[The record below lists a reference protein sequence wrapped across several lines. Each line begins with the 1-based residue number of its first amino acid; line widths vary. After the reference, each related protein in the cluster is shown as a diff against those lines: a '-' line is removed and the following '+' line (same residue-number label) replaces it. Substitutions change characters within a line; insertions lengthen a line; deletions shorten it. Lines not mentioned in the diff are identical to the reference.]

1 MNLNYRKLLLLAN
14 VVLGLLALSA
24 KAATTAP
31 SITTQPASVTAAVST
46 TPSMTVSAGGTT
58 PLKYQWY
65 SGGAALANATNAS
78 LSFPNVQSSQAA
90 GYQVVI
96 TNSAGAVTSVVATL
110 SVYQAVAIT
119 QQPVGQTVL
128 AGSTVTLSASATG
141 NPAPTYQWLLGT
153 ANLTGATGATL
164 TLANAQPGQSGTYS
178 VKVAN
183 AYSTVTSVGA
193 AVNIGVPPGI
203 VTQPTNV
210 TFYLG
215 TTATLTVVASGT
227 GVFTYQWYCNNVAV
241 TGQSGATLSLGNV
254 AYSAAGDYR
263 VVVSSP
269 YGTVTSDIATLTIVG
284 PPVLVSKPASITN
297 AVAGSTLT
305 LAAVAAGNPAPL
317 WKWYL
322 QGLEIAGATNASLTF
337 TNAQATDG
345 GHFQV
350 VAYNP
355 NGQAQAECDLS
366 LNLTQ
371 LPFADAFASRGTI
384 AGNSGLGAGN
394 NVSATKEPYEP
405 SHFTSKHDRSVWVQW
420 TAPQTGVA
428 TFSTDGSSFDT
439 VLAVYTGSVLTN
451 LVRIVNDDNSGG
463 YGNSEVKFNATA
475 GTSYSVVV
483 AGIGN
488 GSAGCKG
495 GIVLKWGLLVTA
507 SQLSYVTQQPLP
519 TSLPLGGTLAL
530 ATTLSTNFLSPPQV
544 QWYFENDPIV
554 GATSTNLVINNCQAG
569 SVGLYRAY
577 IYWDNLGYGLGYFSQ
592 GADVQINTEGLVN
605 VLAQNRQLDA
615 DLSPLTGVGAPIS
628 SPLRARLGTAVA
640 GYSGSQIFAT
650 RLGKDPSEPDHCG
663 VVGGSSYWLSYK
675 APTNGV
681 LMLNTEGSTYDT
693 LLAVYTDD
701 GLGNGYASL
710 HSVACDNNSGA
721 NGLTS
726 KLQFNCTNA
735 VTYYIVVDGVNGA
748 YGTAYLNY
756 KLGRRPTIST
766 VAAQTG
772 TEDTLKTLT
781 VTITDPDTALSSLV
795 MIGYSSNTNIV
806 PVTNIT
812 FSGTTGSRTV
822 NIRGATNANG
832 AVTISLVVK
841 DTDGLT
847 ATNSFT
853 FTMAAVNDLPV
864 AGTDTLTRPVNVSAK
879 ILISTVLANDTDVE
893 GPVTFYAVAT
903 TSYLGAAITKD
914 ATYIYY
920 TAIANKNTAD
930 YFTYTI
936 KDSAGATATGRV
948 NVTTY

>member
-14 VVLGLLALSA
+14 VVLGLMALSA
-24 KAATTAP
+24 KAATTIP

-78 LSFPNVQSSQAA
+78 LSFLNVQLSQAA

-96 TNSAGAVTSVVATL
+96 TNSAGAVTSVVASLT
-110 SVYQAVAIT
+110 VYQPVAIT
-119 QQPVGQTVL
+119 QQPAGKTAL
-128 AGSTVTLSASATG
+128 AGTTVTLSASATG
-141 NPAPTYQWLLGT
+141 TPAPTYQWLLGT
-153 ANLTGATGATL
+153 ANVTGATGATL
-164 TLANAQPGQSGTYS
+164 TLANAQPSQSGTYS
-178 VKVAN
+178 VAVAN
-183 AYSTVTSVGA
+183 PYSTATSVGV
-193 AVNIGVPPGI
+193 AVNIGIAPQI
-203 VTQPTNV
+203 ATQPASATYN
-210 TFYLG
+210 LG
-215 TTATLTVVASGT
+215 TTATLAVVASGT
-227 GVFTYQWYCNNVAV
+227 GVFTYQWYCNNVVIA
-241 TGQSGATLSLGNV
+241 GQTAATLSLANV
-254 AYSAAGDYR
+254 AYSATGDYR

-269 YGTVTSDIATLTIVG
+269 YGTVTSGIATLTIIG
-284 PPVLVSKPASITN
+284 PPVLVTNPASITN
-297 AVAGSTLT
+297 SALGATITLSAVAT
-305 LAAVAAGNPAPL
+305 GNPAPQ

-322 QGLEIAGATNASLTF
+322 QGLEIAGATNSSLTF

-350 VAYNP
+350 VAYNSS
-355 NGQAQAECDLS
+355 GQAQAECDLS
-366 LNLTQ
+366 FSLAQ
-371 LPFADAFASRGTI
+371 LPFANAFASRGI
-384 AGNSGLGAGN
+384 IPGNSGLGAGN
-394 NVSATKEPYEP
+394 NVSASKETYEP

-428 TFSTDGSSFDT
+428 TVSTDGSSFDT

-475 GTSYSVVV
+475 GTSYSIVV
-483 AGIGN
+483 AGIGG
-488 GSAGCKG
+488 GSSGCKG
-495 GIVLKWGLLVTA
+495 GIVLKWDLVVTA
-507 SQLSYVTQQPLP
+507 SLLSYVNQQPLS
-519 TSLPLGGTLAL
+519 TSIPLGGTLAL
-530 ATTLSTNFLSPPQV
+530 NATLSTNYLFPPVV
-544 QWYFENDPIV
+544 QWYFENDPII
-554 GATSTNLVINNCQAG
+554 GATNSNLVIPNASAAQ
-569 SVGLYRAY
+569 VGLYRAY
-577 IYWDNLGYGLGYFSQ
+577 IAWDSYSSELSYFSQ
-592 GADVQINTEGLVN
+592 GAEVQINTENLAN
-605 VLAQNRQLDA
+605 VLAQNRLVDS
-615 DLSPLTGVGAPIS
+615 DLSPLTGGGAPLS
-628 SPLRARLGTAVA
+628 GGLRARLGTAVA

-650 RLGKDPSEPDHCG
+650 RLGKDPSEPNHCG

-681 LMLNTEGSTYDT
+681 LLLNTDGSTYDT
-693 LLAVYTDD
+693 LLAVYIDD

-710 HSVACDNNSGA
+710 KSVACDNNSGA

-772 TEDTLKTLT
+772 TEDVLKSLT
-781 VTITDPDTALSSLV
+781 VTITDPDTALTNLV

-812 FSGTTGSRTV
+812 FTGTTGSRTV

-841 DTDGLT
+841 DPDGLT

-864 AGTDTLTRPVNVSAK
+864 AGIDTLTRPINTSAK
-879 ILISTVLANDTDVE
+879 ILISTVLANDKDPE
-893 GPVTFYAVAT
+893 GAVTLSACAT

-920 TAIANKNTAD
+920 TAVANKNAAD

>member
-14 VVLGLLALSA
+14 VVLGLMALSA
-24 KAATTAP
+24 KAATTMP
-31 SITTQPASVTAAVST
+31 SITTQPASVNAAIST

-58 PLKYQWY
+58 PLRYQWF
-65 SGGAALANATNAS
+65 SGGAALADATNAS
-78 LSFPNVQSSQAA
+78 LSFPNVQYGQAA

-96 TNSAGAVTSVVATL
+96 TNSVGAVTSVVATL
-110 SVYQAVAIT
+110 TVYQPVAIT

-164 TLANAQPGQSGTYS
+164 TLANAQPSQSGTYS

-183 AYSTVTSVGA
+183 AYSTATSVGA
-193 AVNIGVPPGI
+193 AVNIGVAPQI
-203 VTQPTNV
+203 TTQPTNV
-210 TFYLG
+210 TFNLG
-215 TTATLTVVASGT
+215 TTATLSVVASGT
-227 GVFTYQWYCNNVAV
+227 GVFTYQWFCNNIAV
-241 TGQSGATLSLGNV
+241 TGQTGATLSLANV
-254 AYSAAGDYR
+254 AYSAAGDYC

-269 YGTVTSDIATLTIVG
+269 YGTATSDTATLTIVG
-284 PPVLVSKPASITN
+284 PPVLVTRPASITN
-297 AVAGSTLT
+297 ATPGSDLT
-305 LAAVAAGNPAPL
+305 LVAVAAGNPAPQ

-322 QGLEIAGATNASLTF
+322 QGLEIAGATNSSLTF

-366 LNLTQ
+366 FNLPQ
-371 LPFADAFASRGTI
+371 LPFANAFASRGLI

-394 NVSATKEPYEP
+394 NVSANKEAYEP
-405 SHFTSKHDRSVWVQW
+405 SHFTSKYDRTVWVQW
-420 TAPQTGVA
+420 TAPQSGVA
-428 TFSTDGSSFDT
+428 TFSTDGSGFDT

-475 GTSYSVVV
+475 GTGYSIVV
-483 AGIGN
+483 AGIGS
-488 GSAGCKG
+488 GKG
-495 GIVLKWGLLVTA
+495 NIVLKWDILVTA
-507 SQLSYVTQQPLP
+507 TQLSYVNQQPLS
-519 TSLPLGGTLAL
+519 TSLPLDGTLAL
-530 ATTLSTNFLSPPQV
+530 AMNLSSNSFSPPLV
-544 QWYFENDPIV
+544 QWYFENAPIV
-554 GATSTNLVINNCQAG
+554 GATSPNLVITNMKATD
-569 SVGLYRAY
+569 VGLYRAF
-577 IYWDNLGYGLGYFSQ
+577 IYWDSLLFQLGYFSQ

-615 DLSPLTGVGAPIS
+615 DLSALTGGGAPIS
-628 SPLRARLGTAVA
+628 SPLRARVTGTAVA
-640 GYSGSQIFAT
+640 GYSGTQIFAT
-650 RLGKDPSEPDHCG
+650 RLGKDPTEPDHCG

-681 LMLNTEGSTYDT
+681 LLLNTDGSTYDT

-766 VAAQTG
+766 VAAQSG
-772 TEDTLKTLT
+772 TEDVLKSLT
-781 VTITDPDTALSSLV
+781 VTITDPDTALTNLV
-795 MIGYSSNTNIV
+795 LIGYSSNTNIV

-822 NIRGATNANG
+822 NLRGATNANG
-832 AVTISLVVK
+832 AVTISLVVM

-853 FTMAAVNDLPV
+853 LTLAAVNDAPV

-879 ILISTVLANDTDVE
+879 ILISTVLANDTDAE
-893 GPVTFYAVAT
+893 GPVTLYAVAT
-903 TSYLGAAITKD
+903 KSYLGATITKD

-920 TAIANKNTAD
+920 TAISGQNAAD

-936 KDSAGATATGRV
+936 KDSAGVTATGRV